1 MLTLRPTG
9 LSWPAY
15 QDWPDYTV
23 IEDGRAAGRVYE
35 DRYTRPELRWFL
47 VNHNPAVTSALAS
60 GLLYLSQPTLAPC
73 VSTSRSCRFCCK
85 SLVQNDVQQGITD
98 LDFSVVLDKTQ
109 FAEFVH
115 EKAHARPGR
124 ADHFGS
130 LRDWHRPIAKGRP
143 GAMPSDL
150 WDKLPECSGSIHHLR
165 D

>member
-1 MLTLRPTG
+1 MWTLSGSARISRFDLG
-9 LSWPAY
+9 LVE
-15 QDWPDYTV
+15 QD
-23 IEDGRAAGRVYE
+23 
-35 DRYTRPELRWFL
+35 
-47 VNHNPAVTSALAS
+47 H
-60 GLLYLSQPTLAPC
+60 
-73 VSTSRSCRFCCK
+73 
-85 SLVQNDVQQGITD
+85 VQQGIMD

-124 ADHFGS
+124 ANHFGS

-165 D
+165 R